1 MNSITNLD
9 IFEKLIR
16 NRMNKLGFSGI
27 DKYEERVKEEYDVIV
42 GAGLE
47 EYFLIIWD
55 ILNWC
60 KKNNILTGLSRG
72 SAAGS
77 FIMYLMD
84 IVKINPFDYDLL
96 FSRFLN
102 AGRVA
107 QVYEQLEFEDGS
119 KTEFE
124 SRLNIPNGGDRILAK
139 YHKGDKIG
147 EKKIINKYIEYKGHI
162 SLPDVDMD
170 VEDREKVKQ
179 YIIKKYGEE
188 QFSLLGSYNTFK
200 IKAAIKDLC
209 RVMGTSMDY
218 AALNVMTSTMFFKE
232 GVDANFEE
240 IFRTALTNS
249 MFYNFVQENSKIVNA
264 MYWLLDTP
272 KSASVHPCGTLSIP
286 KDESI
291 FNNFPL
297 LLQEGEY
304 MCEWTGPE
312 LDTMGFVKND
322 LLGLTQLGFIKNIL
336 TLIKEHRGKNV
347 NIYNIPLDDKEVY
360 KYLSN
365 GWNSEVFQFNSN
377 LLVNYCKVLNPTHIG
392 DLSVAV
398 AAVRPGPMNNGLHLK
413 YVKRKEGR
421 EKIDY
426 HFGYKDYTEETY
438 GIILFQEQVIRIASY
453 LGNLNLVEGDGLRKC
468 LTGKNYIWT
477 NEGYKLIE
485 NIINKKD
492 FITYTLDIE
501 KRKII
506 KENCEEVFSQNQVKD
521 CLRLEFNNGN
531 YIECSKDHKLY
542 TLEGFKEAKD
552 ITKEDILITSTINK
566 EENKNPI
573 ILREDELYLICCL
586 VTNGYLMKDSCQF
599 TTADEKIRKKY
610 KECIYSYFGKD
621 IIIHEYQDKN
631 KVWQIFVNKIQDKLF
646 IERVKSN
653 DKKLPEK
660 CMNLNKDQTL
670 QILGYLFDLDGSA
683 FVTKKANSNG
693 YQLNINYTSNSHY
706 LINQIAILIK
716 SFGIKTYCTLDKRD
730 SKSRNLSLKNNFNTN
745 KFFNIII
752 NYSQKVKSLSET
764 EIFKNL
770 KGYFSIFEE
779 SEIIQLP
786 DELISFFYSLNSYQ
800 KREIGL
806 SNYYPLKQKRW
817 NKSLL
822 KKAIKK
828 YNLKKY
834 EYLISDDIQYI
845 SLINKIEIGHQNVF
859 EYSME
864 NIEHPYAF
872 INEILISNCL
882 GKKKMSEMLKFHDK
896 IKPHAIEKGCTDK
909 EFEEIW
915 DEWVE
920 FAKYAFNKSH
930 SVAYAITGYISQY
943 LKVHYPQEF
952 WTSAFQKANDSSL
965 RKEKFNQYFQELQEC
980 NSDITVVNPEINSAS
995 NQSTFKGMNIYFPLN
1010 NIKYLSNEG
1019 VDAIIAERKKNGDF
1033 YTFEE
1038 FLHRLG
1044 DKKLLNK
1051 REFENLVLSGAFDEI
1066 ENIKNVLDR
1075 KRLIKTLYLYFK
1087 KDFNRE
1093 FIIDTFQENELW
1105 WKIKEFDLIGINS
1118 MNFNRLCGRYF
1129 EKFRFFNQYSNLNKG
1144 QRCNLGGIII
1154 DYVERKDKKGQ
1165 SFGIVTLDCENI
1177 PHNLTLWS
1185 ENWEKYK
1192 KDIINYKNQICLL
1205 EAEVTIN
1212 SKNNQIQFVLPEGSP
1227 SIMFLGSTEET
1238 KIEKQK
1244 VINFKKGDF
1253 VKLENGK
1260 IGKIIKYPSNA
1271 TIYIEFENKEIEIH
1285 SKFDFVEIVENY

>member
-1 MNSITNLD
+1 MDQISVCNKYIKERFSHFTEELPWVFKFIENNEEKELIIVEEKEGKLFDENFHLILSETEQKCNPDYFAFCFGGQFYYIKSKDLDNPKIHILRYLGQYEVDNSDFVHLGIHSTYSLLQGCQKIETYIEKAKYLNMKALGICEKHTLNSCIKFQDTCKNNGIKPIIGEEIKVFIDDIYTFKLYVKNKEGWQNLINISNIINVFQKQEEKDYILFADLCDYLKGLIVILPNNFPFDKFAFKLKKFDCYYQIDTIEFLNQNHYFEYLTNIKEYLNSEWLIKCPPVLISDSYYLDEEDKYLQDVVKKIGDIKEFEFASVSQHFKSIEEHIEIFSKFWKGKGEEFDNFFGTAIENTCKIANKCNFEIKFEKLHIPDAIIDEEDKNIVSNQSGEIIKTNLD
-9 IFEKLIR
+9 FFEQLIR

-147 EKKIINKYIEYKGHI
+147 KKEIINKYIEYKGHI

-209 RVMGTSMDY
+209 RVMGTNMDY

-249 MFYNFVQENSKIVNA
+249 MFYNFVQENPKIVNV

-291 FNNFPL
+291 FNDFPL
-297 LLQEGEY
+297 SLQEGEY

-322 LLGLTQLGFIKNIL
+322 LLGLAQLGFIKNIL
-336 TLIKEHRGKNV
+336 TLIKEHKKEEV
-347 NIYNIPLDDKEVY
+347 NIYNIPLNDKEVF

-377 LLVNYCKVLNPTHIG
+377 LLVNYCKILNPTHIG

-413 YVKRKEGR
+413 YVKRKEGK
-421 EKIDY
+421 EKVDY

-453 LGNLNLVEGDGLRKC
+453 LGNLNLVEGDGLRK
-468 LTGKNYIWT
+468 
-477 NEGYKLIE
+477 
-485 NIINKKD
+485 
-492 FITYTLDIE
+492 
-501 KRKII
+501 
-506 KENCEEVFSQNQVKD
+506 
-521 CLRLEFNNGN
+521 
-531 YIECSKDHKLY
+531 
-542 TLEGFKEAKD
+542 A
-552 ITKEDILITSTINK
+552 
-566 EENKNPI
+566 
-573 ILREDELYLICCL
+573 
-586 VTNGYLMKDSCQF
+586 
-599 TTADEKIRKKY
+599 
-610 KECIYSYFGKD
+610 
-621 IIIHEYQDKN
+621 
-631 KVWQIFVNKIQDKLF
+631 
-646 IERVKSN
+646 
-653 DKKLPEK
+653 
-660 CMNLNKDQTL
+660 
-670 QILGYLFDLDGSA
+670 
-683 FVTKKANSNG
+683 
-693 YQLNINYTSNSHY
+693 
-706 LINQIAILIK
+706 
-716 SFGIKTYCTLDKRD
+716 
-730 SKSRNLSLKNNFNTN
+730 
-745 KFFNIII
+745 
-752 NYSQKVKSLSET
+752 
-764 EIFKNL
+764 
-770 KGYFSIFEE
+770 
-779 SEIIQLP
+779 
-786 DELISFFYSLNSYQ
+786 
-800 KREIGL
+800 
-806 SNYYPLKQKRW
+806 
-817 NKSLL
+817 
-822 KKAIKK
+822 
-828 YNLKKY
+828 
-834 EYLISDDIQYI
+834 
-845 SLINKIEIGHQNVF
+845 
-859 EYSME
+859 
-864 NIEHPYAF
+864 
-872 INEILISNCL
+872 L

-915 DEWVE
+915 EEWVE

-952 WTSAFQKANDSSL
+952 WTAAFQKANDSSE
-965 RKEKFNQYFQELQEC
+965 RKERMNQYFKELQEQ
-980 NSDITVVNPEINSAS
+980 NSPIRVVAPEINVAS
-995 NQSTFKGMNIYFPLN
+995 NKTTFKGDNIYLPLN
-1010 NIKYLSNEG
+1010 NIKYLSNNG
-1019 VDAIIAERKKNGDF
+1019 VEEIIKERHDNGVF
-1033 YTFEE
+1033 YSFEE
-1038 FLHRLG
+1038 FLSRLG
-1044 DKKLLNK
+1044 KDKRLDK
-1051 REFENLVLSGAFDEI
+1051 REFQNLILSGVFDEI
-1066 ENIKNVLDR
+1066 ENIEFPKDR
-1075 KRLIKTLYLYFK
+1075 KILIQKLYKFFK
-1087 KDFNRE
+1087 RDYIRE
-1093 FIIDTFQENELW
+1093 FVTDKFQENDLW
-1105 WKIKEFDLIGINS
+1105 WQLKQMELIGIDS
-1118 MNFNRLCGRYF
+1118 INFKKLTNKYF
-1129 EKFRFFNQYSNLNKG
+1129 ERYRFFTSYSEDELENQNVNF
-1144 QRCNLGGIII
+1144 GGIILDI
-1154 DYVERKDKKGQ
+1154 TEKKTKKKGQ
-1165 SFGIVTLDCENI
+1165 CFGIV
-1177 PHNLTLWS
+1177 NLICNNVPYDLLVFN
-1185 ENWEKYK
+1185 NWEDYKDDFYKYK
-1192 KDIINYKNQICLL
+1192 GQVVLFEGVFKRNKNTDELQLQLL
-1205 EAEVTIN
+1205 TDNETPI
-1212 SKNNQIQFVLPEGSP
+1212 FVGSDE
-1227 SIMFLGSTEET
+1227 TT
-1238 KIEKQK
+1238 KIEKRE
-1244 VINFKKGDF
+1244 VISFKKGDY

-1260 IGKIIKYPSNA
+1260 IGKIIKYPSNDA
-1271 TIYIEFENKEIEIH
+1271 ISIQIVGTNEIEIH
-1285 SKFDFVEIVENY
+1285 SKWDFIEIITK

>member
-1 MNSITNLD
+1 MDQISVCNKYIKERFSHFTEELPWVFKFVENNEEKELIIVEEKEGKLFDENFHLILSETEQKYNPDYFAFCFGGQFYYIKSKDLDNPKIHILRYLGQYEVDNSDFVHLGIHSTYSLLQGCQKIETYVEKAKYLNMKALGICEKHTLNSCIKFQDTCKNNGIKPIIGEEIKVKIDDIYNFKLYVKNKEGWQNLINISNIINVFQKQEEKDYILFADLCDYLKGLIVILPNNFPFDKFAFKLKKFDCYYQIDTIEFLNQNHYFEYLTNIKEYLNSEWSIKYPPVLISDSYYLDEEDKYLQDVVKKIGDIKEFEFASVSQHFKSIEEHIEIFSKFWKGKDEEFDEFFGTAIENTCKIADKCDFEIKFEKLHIPDAIIDEEDKNIVSNQSGEIIKTNLD
-9 IFEKLIR
+9 FFEQLIR

-170 VEDREKVKQ
+170 VEDRKKVKQ

-249 MFYNFVQENSKIVNA
+249 MFYNFVQENPKIVNA

-272 KSASVHPCGTLSIP
+272 KSASVHPCGTLLIP

-291 FNNFPL
+291 FNDFPL
-297 LLQEGEY
+297 SLQEGEY

-322 LLGLTQLGFIKNIL
+322 LLGLAQLGFIKNIL
-336 TLIKEHRGKNV
+336 TLIKEHRGENV

-453 LGNLNLVEGDGLRKC
+453 LGNLNLVEGDGLRK
-468 LTGKNYIWT
+468 
-477 NEGYKLIE
+477 
-485 NIINKKD
+485 
-492 FITYTLDIE
+492 
-501 KRKII
+501 
-506 KENCEEVFSQNQVKD
+506 
-521 CLRLEFNNGN
+521 
-531 YIECSKDHKLY
+531 
-542 TLEGFKEAKD
+542 A
-552 ITKEDILITSTINK
+552 
-566 EENKNPI
+566 
-573 ILREDELYLICCL
+573 
-586 VTNGYLMKDSCQF
+586 
-599 TTADEKIRKKY
+599 
-610 KECIYSYFGKD
+610 
-621 IIIHEYQDKN
+621 
-631 KVWQIFVNKIQDKLF
+631 
-646 IERVKSN
+646 
-653 DKKLPEK
+653 
-660 CMNLNKDQTL
+660 
-670 QILGYLFDLDGSA
+670 
-683 FVTKKANSNG
+683 
-693 YQLNINYTSNSHY
+693 
-706 LINQIAILIK
+706 
-716 SFGIKTYCTLDKRD
+716 
-730 SKSRNLSLKNNFNTN
+730 
-745 KFFNIII
+745 
-752 NYSQKVKSLSET
+752 
-764 EIFKNL
+764 
-770 KGYFSIFEE
+770 
-779 SEIIQLP
+779 
-786 DELISFFYSLNSYQ
+786 
-800 KREIGL
+800 
-806 SNYYPLKQKRW
+806 
-817 NKSLL
+817 
-822 KKAIKK
+822 
-828 YNLKKY
+828 
-834 EYLISDDIQYI
+834 
-845 SLINKIEIGHQNVF
+845 
-859 EYSME
+859 
-864 NIEHPYAF
+864 
-872 INEILISNCL
+872 L

-952 WTSAFQKANDSSL
+952 WTAAFQKANDSSE
-965 RKEKFNQYFQELQEC
+965 RKERMNQYFKELQEQ
-980 NSDITVVNPEINSAS
+980 NSPIKVVAPEINIAS
-995 NQSTFKGMNIYFPLN
+995 NKTTFKDNNIYLPLN
-1010 NIKYLSNEG
+1010 NIKYLSDNG
-1019 VDAIIAERKKNGDF
+1019 VEEIIKERHDNGDF
-1033 YTFEE
+1033 YSFEE
-1038 FLHRLG
+1038 FLSRLG
-1044 DKKLLNK
+1044 KEKKLDK
-1051 REFENLVLSGAFDEI
+1051 REFQNLILSGVFDEI
-1066 ENIKNVLDR
+1066 EGIEFPKDR
-1075 KRLIKTLYLYFK
+1075 KVLIQKLYKFFK
-1087 KDFNRE
+1087 KDYIRE
-1093 FIIDTFQENELW
+1093 FVTDKFQENDLW
-1105 WKIKEFDLIGINS
+1105 WQLKQMELIGIDSIDFRKLTN
-1118 MNFNRLCGRYF
+1118 RYF
-1129 EKFRFFNQYSNLNKG
+1129 EKYRFFTSYPKDELEDQNANF
-1144 QRCNLGGIII
+1144 GGIILDI
-1154 DYVERKDKKGQ
+1154 TEKKTKKKGQ
-1165 SFGIVTLDCENI
+1165 YFGII
-1177 PHNLTLWS
+1177 NLVCNNVPYDLLVFDD
-1185 ENWEKYK
+1185 WEDYKDDFFKYK
-1192 KDIINYKNQICLL
+1192 GQVVLFEGVFKRNKNTDELQLQLL
-1205 EAEVTIN
+1205 TDNEIPMF
-1212 SKNNQIQFVLPEGSP
+1212 IGSDE
-1227 SIMFLGSTEET
+1227 TT
-1238 KIEKQK
+1238 KIEKREA
-1244 VINFKKGDF
+1244 ISFKKGDY
-1253 VKLENGK
+1253 VKLESGK
-1260 IGKIIKYPSNA
+1260 IGKIIKYPSNDA
-1271 TIYIEFENKEIEIH
+1271 ISIQIEGTNEVEIH
-1285 SKFDFVEIVENY
+1285 SKWDFIEIVTK